1 MPSRRK
7 VVCLGNGTGQAVLL
21 KGLKGYPYALTA
33 IVGVTD
39 NGGHSGLIR
48 RAMNIPAPGDLRSCL
63 GGLADPQSPL
73 AHLLGYRFSEGEL
86 SGICLGNLILA
97 ALIRQ
102 EGSLS
107 AAAERLRQMLGVEDQ
122 ILPVSDESTQVCAE
136 LTDGR
141 HIAGEWEIIERKP
154 RTPIGRIYLDPIG
167 KPPEN
172 LARPGRTAEEEA
184 FLDRQLERP
193 IRACPSCLR
202 AIEEADVLIFSPG
215 SLLTGLV
222 SLLLTGGIREAL
234 KSSRA
239 RKIYVCNLMT
249 QPGQTDGFALSH
261 HVRVLSSYLPA
272 PPDDVLAND
281 GPIPAELLALYETT
295 GARPVEIDEITGLGS
310 RLLRADLVERPTRFP
325 EEKLRRPG
333 EGLKAGLHLITHD
346 PAKSGQAL
354 ARIIEGKL
362 VSSLHML

>member
-7 VVCLGNGTGQAVLL
+7 VVCLGNGTGQAALL
-21 KGLKGYPYALTA
+21 KGLRGYPYELTA
-33 IVGVTD
+33 IVGITD

-63 GGLADPQSPL
+63 GGLADPESPL
-73 AHLLGYRFSEGEL
+73 ARLLGYRFSEGEL
-86 SGICLGNLILA
+86 SGISLGNLILA

-107 AAAERLRQMLGVEDQ
+107 AAADRLRQMLGIGDQ
-122 ILPVSDESTQVCAE
+122 VLPVSDESTQVCAE

-154 RTPIGRIYLDPIG
+154 RTPIGQIY
-167 KPPEN
+167 
-172 LARPGRTAEEEA
+172 
-184 FLDRQLERP
+184 LERP
-193 IRACPSCLR
+193 MIRACPSCLR

-215 SLLTGLV
+215 SLLTGLA
-222 SLLLTGGIREAL
+222 SLLLTEGIRNAL
-234 KSSRA
+234 ETSRA

-261 HVRVLSSYLPA
+261 HVKVLSSYLPA

-281 GPIPAELLALYETT
+281 GPIPAELLTLYETA
-295 GARPVEIDEITGLGS
+295 GARPVEIDEVAGLGC
-310 RLLRADLVERPTRFP
+310 RLLRADLVDRPARAP
-325 EEKLRRPG
+325 EEKLRPSG
-333 EGLKAGLHLITHD
+333 EGLKAGLHLITHN

-362 VSSLHML
+362 EIPIR